1 MVMDVE
7 RILKR
12 YGLFDARV
20 PRYTSYPPANRF
32 EPGIGHKNQ
41 EAWLAGVR
49 ETEAISLYLHVPFCK
64 RLCWFCA
71 CRTQGTRT
79 LRPVADYVATLC
91 REVKAVRARL
101 PRGLTLSR
109 LHLGGGTPTILD
121 APLME
126 KLLGAV
132 LDAFAPGEDWE
143 FSAEIDPTDASDE
156 VLGVLIGRGLNRAS
170 IGVQDFAPEIQKAI
184 GRLQSYEETAIVAD
198 KLRQGGVGSL
208 NIDLLYGL
216 PMQTQQTLHETVG
229 KVLSLAPERLAFY
242 GYAHVPWMSKRQVM
256 IDEALLPDARARH
269 RLAAGARERLEAE
282 GYVSVG
288 IDHFARPGDSLATSA
303 AEGRLHRNFQ
313 GYTDD
318 AAETLI
324 GLGASAIS
332 KFREGYAQNAVATAD
347 YTARITAS
355 GLAAHRGVTLTPEDR
370 MIAAMIED
378 IMCYGGIDVAA
389 LSAAFP
395 DQSGE
400 VLVRSRALLNRFP
413 DLFSGTPASFRLP
426 PAFMCMAR
434 IVAAAVEDGSVQSGA
449 HSIAI

>member
-1 MVMDVE
+1 MDIE

-32 EPGIGHKNQ
+32 AAGIGQQNQ
-41 EAWLAGVR
+41 DAWLSGVR
-49 ETEAISLYLHVPFCK
+49 EGEAISLYIHVPFCK

-91 REVKAVRARL
+91 REVRTIRSRL
-101 PRGLTLSR
+101 PKGVKLSR

-121 APLME
+121 APLMDR
-126 KLLGAV
+126 LLDTV
-132 LDAFAPGEDWE
+132 LDAFEPADDWE

-156 VLGVLIGRGLNRAS
+156 VLASLADHGLNRAS
-170 IGVQDFAPEIQKAI
+170 VGVQDFAPDIQHAI
-184 GRLQSYEETAIVAD
+184 GRVQSYEDTARAAD
-198 KLRQGGVGSL
+198 TLRAGGIESL

-216 PMQTQQTLHETVG
+216 PMQTAETLDDTVG

-269 RLAAGARERLEAE
+269 RLAATARKRLEGE

-288 IDHFARPGDSLATSA
+288 IDHFARPGDGLAVAVS
-303 AEGRLHRNFQ
+303 ERRLHRNFQ

-318 AAETLI
+318 SAETLI

-332 KFREGYAQNAVATAD
+332 KFREGYAQNAVATAA
-347 YTARITAS
+347 YAARITDS
-355 GLAAHRGVTLTPEDR
+355 GRAAHRGVTLTAVDR
-370 MIAAMIED
+370 LVATMIES
-378 IMCYGGIDVAA
+378 IMCYGWVDVAA

-395 DQSGE
+395 EQAGD
-400 VLVRSRALLNRFP
+400 VLLRSRALLNRFP
-413 DLFSGTPASFRLP
+413 DLFSGTPARFYLP

-434 IVAAAVEDGSVQSGA
+434 IVAAAVEDASTPAGA